1 VPQAYALEQVV
12 RRHARDAQWRRPA
25 AGSYRIAVAPALLEE
40 LRTQIAYECIDV
52 APLPVATTAPA
63 APGASH
69 HAKGIASRE
78 HHHGV
83 TPLAPARTSMCV
95 VSQILGEIAASSGDD
110 EWMYMVGDGA
120 SQQSTNPSV
129 ARTSVQ
135 RRLGSTDAAAISAA
149 RTLLSGGGAA
159 GYRPAIT
166 VEEISK
172 FDTSASSHVRDS
184 MDTGKTPADG
194 TEDDGSR
201 VPLPESNRVYLL
213 LGDIARLR
221 ERGAVPTATVLA
233 VVGSSP
239 SPDFGT
245 CAICNH
251 GGASLQAA
259 AVAAPAGPGHSPCAT
274 PRSIDSHAARLQAQ
288 QAHALEAKVLEV
300 DAAVR
305 KWESA
310 NPPGDG
316 LCFHVSTAVATV
328 RSVLAVLLSQAHK

>member
-1 VPQAYALEQVV
+1 
-12 RRHARDAQWRRPA
+12 
-25 AGSYRIAVAPALLEE
+25 
-40 LRTQIAYECIDV
+40 
-52 APLPVATTAPA
+52 
-63 APGASH
+63 
-69 HAKGIASRE
+69 
-78 HHHGV
+78 
-83 TPLAPARTSMCV
+83 
-95 VSQILGEIAASSGDD
+95 
-110 EWMYMVGDGA
+110 MYMVGDGA

-149 RTLLSGGGAA
+149 RTLLSGGGAV
-159 GYRPAIT
+159 GSGPGIT
-166 VEEISK
+166 VEEIAK

-201 VPLPESNRVYLL
+201 VPLPESNRVFLL

-221 ERGAVPTATVLA
+221 ERGAMPTPAALA
-233 VVGSSP
+233 VVCASP

-245 CAICNH
+245 SGISNHAGAI
-251 GGASLQAA
+251 ATPRSLHTV
-259 AVAAPAGPGHSPCAT
+259 AVPPPSAGPGHSPCAT

-305 KWESA
+305 KWES
-310 NPPGDG
+310 PI
-316 LCFHVSTAVATV
+316 STEASSSQHRLAAVTTV
-328 RSVLAVLLSQAHK
+328 RVLLNTLVKD